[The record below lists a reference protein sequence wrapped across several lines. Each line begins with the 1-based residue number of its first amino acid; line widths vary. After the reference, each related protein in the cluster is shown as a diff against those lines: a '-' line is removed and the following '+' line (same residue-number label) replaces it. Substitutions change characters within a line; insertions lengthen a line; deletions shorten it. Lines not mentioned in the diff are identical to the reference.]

1 MWWDHIHTHRDTHT
15 LRAINLGLIDSP
27 QPSGPCRP
35 NNNSLTTGLFLPR
48 PDLLPNVSKHT
59 HIHTFTMSFLLGDG
73 MYSLYVTYYRCRMVS
88 RGSKVRPPIVSRSVW
103 SFKAAHC
110 SVAEKKESLLFCF
123 YIPWLASEL
132 LLLFWHAFISLAFQ
146 CQHVGMKWKFV
157 SANLFSLI
165 FFPLFLSAYFL
176 MPPSSAAKYWCLSCL
191 SVWICLSMHYFFCS
205 SQCVL
210 FFEKPNFQPLL

>member
-1 MWWDHIHTHRDTHT
+1 MLVGHLNFCSTSKVHRVAVFYQSLTTAAITITNWAKVVCDGTTYTHRHTHT
-15 LRAINLGLIDSP
+15 LRGINLGLIDSP

-73 MYSLYVTYYRCRMVS
+73 MYSLYVTYYRCRTVS

-110 SVAEKKESLLFCF
+110 SVAEK
-123 YIPWLASEL
+123 
-132 LLLFWHAFISLAFQ
+132 
-146 CQHVGMKWKFV
+146 
-157 SANLFSLI
+157 
-165 FFPLFLSAYFL
+165 
-176 MPPSSAAKYWCLSCL
+176 
-191 SVWICLSMHYFFCS
+191 
-205 SQCVL
+205 
-210 FFEKPNFQPLL
+210 